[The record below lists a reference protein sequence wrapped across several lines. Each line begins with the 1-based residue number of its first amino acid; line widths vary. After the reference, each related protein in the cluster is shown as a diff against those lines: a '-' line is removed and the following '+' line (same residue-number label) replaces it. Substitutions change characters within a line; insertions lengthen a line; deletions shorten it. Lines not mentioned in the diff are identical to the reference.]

1 MNRTIRKIKLYIS
14 NNIASWVNV
23 CISVSMMGVAISLL
37 QLTGFGTD
45 PYASMNYGI
54 SYLSGLSF
62 GVCQACLNA
71 VMLVWMVAYD
81 WKLIGFGTVA
91 NMLLVGFVA
100 DLFSGT
106 LDILL
111 CGIAP
116 ALWLRI
122 GFLVLGIAIFVVF
135 AGIYASS
142 GQGLSPYDGLAVVLH
157 KETEKLFRRKVNF
170 KIVRIPYDALYML
183 IGWLLGGETGFVTIG
198 IVLFLGPVMDF
209 IQKLKDK
216 KKKTRSVT

>member
-1 MNRTIRKIKLYIS
+1 MNRIAGKVKLYIK

-23 CISVSMMGVAISLL
+23 CISVSMMGVAIALL

-54 SYLSGLSF
+54 SYKSGLSF
-62 GVCQACLNA
+62 GICQVCLNA
-71 VMLVWMVAYD
+71 VMLVWMLAYN
-81 WKLIGFGTVA
+81 WRLIGFGTVA

-100 DLFSGT
+100 DLFSDA

-157 KETEKLFRRKVNF
+157 KEAQKLFRRNINF
-170 KIVRIPYDALYML
+170 KIIRIPYDALYML
-183 IGWLLGGETGFVTIG
+183 IGWLLGGETGFVTVG

-216 KKKTRSVT
+216 NKKERSFT